1 MKDPLCTLKEALY
14 LSVCCSEVGQ
24 SQTPA
29 IWITGCLYVQHISL
43 AKKKKKKSC
52 YVYLFIFFFFFSL
65 VEQIV
70 VSIYTRKLYISWEK
84 QLLYELRRREM
95 QLYSCLERWSI
106 LIGGNFLLSK
116 RVLYFFISLTS

>member
-24 SQTPA
+24 SQTA
-29 IWITGCLYVQHISL
+29 AVWITGCLYGQHISL
-43 AKKKKKKSC
+43 AKKKKKLC
-52 YVYLFIFFFFFSL
+52 LFIYLFFFSL

-84 QLLYELRRREM
+84 QLLFELRRREM
-95 QLYSCLERWSI
+95 QLYSCLEHWSI
-106 LIGGNFLLSK
+106 LIG
-116 RVLYFFISLTS
+116 